1 MSMCISQ
8 ILLQKRMETFEEAGN
23 LSCCHFSGDNGS
35 VPQIRFA
42 REYVKH
48 WDSMSEKGLGMLL
61 WGPSGS
67 GKTFAA
73 ACMANAFLES
83 EDRFA
88 PSVIMTSFGT
98 ILRRCLAATPQ
109 AREEYLERL
118 LGAGL
123 LILDDFGAERQ
134 TEYTQEQ
141 IYHVI
146 NTRYVR
152 RKPMIV
158 TTNMTLQQ
166 LKNPQS
172 IQEQRIFDRLL
183 EICVPVCFDCPS
195 LRREKAAENLRFFR
209 QLCEGEGV
217 AKQGNN

>member
-1 MSMCISQ
+1 MCFSQ
-8 ILLQKRMETFEEAGN
+8 ILLQKRMETFEDGGN
-23 LSCCHFSGDNGS
+23 LAACNFSCDNGE
-35 VPQIRFA
+35 VPQIRFV
-42 REYVKH
+42 REYIDH
-48 WDSMSEKGLGMLL
+48 WHAMSEKGLGMLL

-88 PSVIMTSFGT
+88 PGVIMTSFGT
-98 ILRRCLAATPQ
+98 ILRKCLAATPQ
-109 AREEYLERL
+109 AREEYLSRI
-118 LGAGL
+118 LGADL

-158 TTNMTLQQ
+158 TINMTLQQ

-172 IQEQRIFDRLL
+172 MQEQRIFDRLL

-195 LRREKAAENLRFFR
+195 LRKAKAAENLQFFR
-209 QLCEGEGV
+209 QLCGGEGV
-217 AKQGNN
+217 AKSDKN